1 MSSLCSDGETLE
13 GLQAHMEAVLT
24 QSLEGDQYI
33 LYFSDAFYIFLCYPK
48 FANAANKLG
57 KN

>member
-24 QSLEGDQYI
+24 QALEGDEYI
-33 LYFSDAFYIFLCYPK
+33 SQPSPCSLTVHQCVAIILSPY
-48 FANAANKLG
+48 
-57 KN
+57 

>member
-1 MSSLCSDGETLE
+1 MMNWQSFYCSVVNYLKGRS
-13 GLQAHMEAVLT
+13 EA
-24 QSLEGDQYI
+24 EGDQYI
-33 LYFSDAFYIFLCYPK
+33 LYFSDAFYIFLCYPE